1 MSESGDGAME
11 LNRFSGNPIL
21 TPIRNNSWESKM
33 VFNPGAY
40 LNGSNIHILYRAVDE
55 NYTSHIGYASSKNG
69 LKIDE
74 RLDKPVIT
82 PEYEWEKL
90 GIEDVRVN
98 KIDNHI
104 YITYTA
110 LSNNGPRVA
119 IAETKDFTSFIKK
132 GLIGPNHYDK
142 DAVFFPKR
150 IDGKII
156 LLHRIEPNIQLAYF
170 ESVADIFNPPK
181 EYWKKNMDNIEN
193 LTLLKPKQEW
203 EMAKIGAGPPP
214 IETDRGWILL
224 YHGVDQFKVYRVGA
238 VLLDLDTPSKILART
253 TEPLLQPKEWY
264 EHWGYIPDVVF
275 PTGTAL
281 IDETLYVYYGAADTT
296 CCVATTN
303 INDLLKKLK

>member
-1 MSESGDGAME
+1 VN

-21 TPIRNNSWESKM
+21 MPKSENAWESKL
-33 VFNPGAY
+33 VFNPGSY
-40 LNGSNIHILYRAVDE
+40 LSGNKIHILYRAVDK
-55 NYTSHIGYASSKNG
+55 NNISHIGYASSIDG
-69 LKIDE
+69 FKIDE
-74 RLDKPVIT
+74 RLETPVIT
-82 PEYEWEKL
+82 PEYEWENL

-98 KIDNHI
+98 NINNNI

-110 LSNNGPRVA
+110 FSTNGPRVA
-119 IAETKDFTSFIKK
+119 IAETQDFKSFKKK
-132 GLIGPNHYDK
+132 GLIGPDHYDK

-170 ESVADIFNPPK
+170 DNLENIFNPPK
-181 EYWKKNMDNIEN
+181 EYWKENMANIGN
-193 LTLLKPKQEW
+193 YTLLKPEQEW

-214 IETDRGWILL
+214 IETGQGWILL

-238 VLLDLDTPSKILART
+238 VLLDLDEPTKIIARSAQ
-253 TEPLLQPKEWY
+253 PLLQPEEWY

-281 IDETLYVYYGAADTT
+281 IDETLYIYYGAADTT
-296 CCVATTN
+296 CCVATIN
-303 INDLLKKLK
+303 INCFLKKLKQCN